1 LVETVIIKYQ
11 NPNTLTDT
19 IINLETVN
27 PIEFFGVN
35 NGKLD
40 ILKKKFPLLKI
51 LSRGTQIKLSGSPE
65 QVDSAKEK
73 IELIVQYLERNGHMS
88 ENYFEQILGGDDAE
102 VVDNFVERNPND
114 VLVFGPNGKTV
125 RARTANQKRMVSA
138 ADKND
143 IVFAIGPAGTGK
155 TYTAV
160 ALAVRALKNKAVK
173 KIILTRPAVEAG
185 ESLGFLPGD
194 LKEKIDPYL
203 RPLYDALDDMI
214 PADKLGYYM
223 STRTI
228 EIAPLAYMR
237 GRTLD
242 NAFIILDEAQNSNEL
257 QLKMFL
263 TRIGANAKAII
274 TGDPTQVDLPKNQR
288 SGLEKATRILKNIDG
303 IAHIELDEEDVVR
316 HRLVKAIIRAYDKDK
331 EKEMARMEEQGIQP
345 RENNGYAPRRNFN
358 RPPREE

>member
-1 LVETVIIKYQ
+1 
-11 NPNTLTDT
+11 LTEA
-19 IINLETVN
+19 IINLESVN

-40 ILKKKFPLLKI
+40 ILKKKFPLLKV
-51 LSRGTQIKLSGSPE
+51 LSRGTQVKLSGSPE
-65 QVDSAKEK
+65 QVENAKEK
-73 IELIVQYLERNGHMS
+73 IDLIVQYLERNGHMS

-102 VVDNFVERNPND
+102 TVDNFIDRNPND
-114 VLVFGPNGKTV
+114 ILVFGPHGKTV
-125 RARTANQKRMVSA
+125 RARTSNQKHMVA
-138 ADKND
+138 GIDKND
-143 IVFAIGPAGTGK
+143 ILFAIGPAGTGK

-160 ALAVRALKNKAVK
+160 ALAVRALKNKLVK

-242 NAFIILDEAQNSNEL
+242 HAFIILDEAQNATDL

-263 TRIGANAKAII
+263 TRIGSNAKAII
-274 TGDPTQVDLPKNQR
+274 TGDMTQVDLPRNQR
-288 SGLEKATRILKNIDG
+288 SGLEKAVRILQNVDG
-303 IAHIELDEEDVVR
+303 ISHIKLDEEDVVR
-316 HRLVKAIIRAYDKDK
+316 HRLVKAIIRAYDK
-331 EKEMARMEEQGIQP
+331 EKI
-345 RENNGYAPRRNFN
+345 
-358 RPPREE
+358 REEGNQS

>member
-1 LVETVIIKYQ
+1 MAE
-11 NPNTLTDT
+11 T
-19 IINLETVN
+19 IINLDSVN

-40 ILKKKFPLLKI
+40 LLKKRFPLLKI
-51 LSRGTQIKLSGSPE
+51 LSRGTQIKISGAE
-65 QVDSAKEK
+65 DQIESAKEK
-73 IELIVQYLERNGHMS
+73 IVLLVQYLERNGNVSH
-88 ENYFEQILGGDDAE
+88 NYFEQILGGDDAE
-102 VVDNFVERNPND
+102 NIDKFVEKNPND
-114 VLVFGPNGKTV
+114 VLVFGPNGKSV
-125 RARTANQKRMVSA
+125 RARTQNQKLMVSMA
-138 ADKND
+138 EKND
-143 IVFAIGPAGTGK
+143 IIFAIGPAGTGK

-160 ALAVRALKNKAVK
+160 ALAVRALKNKQVK

-223 STRTI
+223 STRVI

-242 NAFIILDEAQNSNEL
+242 HAYIILDEAQNTTDL
-257 QLKMFL
+257 QIKMFL

-274 TGDPTQVDLPKNQR
+274 TGDMTQIDLPKNQK
-288 SGLEKATRILKNIDG
+288 SGLEKAARILKNIDG

-316 HRLVKAIIRAYDKDK
+316 HRLVKAIIKAYNKDN
-331 EKEMARMEEQGIQP
+331 EDNSP
-345 RENNGYAPRRNFN
+345 S
-358 RPPREE
+358 

>member
-1 LVETVIIKYQ
+1 MTE
-11 NPNTLTDT
+11 T
-19 IINLETVN
+19 IINLDSVN
-27 PIEFFGVN
+27 PIDFFGVN

-40 ILKKKFPLLKI
+40 LLKKKFPLLKI
-51 LSRGTQIKLSGSPE
+51 LGRGTQIKLSG
-65 QVDSAKEK
+65 QQDQITNAREK
-73 IELIVQYLERNGHMS
+73 IELIIQYLERNGNLS
-88 ENYFEQILGGDDAE
+88 ENYFETILGGDDQE
-102 VVDNFVERNPND
+102 TVDNFVERNPND

-125 RARTANQKRMVSA
+125 RARTVNQKKMVTSS
-138 ADKND
+138 DTND
-143 IVFAIGPAGTGK
+143 ILFALGPAGTGK

-160 ALAVRALKNKAVK
+160 ALAVRALKNKSVK

-242 NAFIILDEAQNSNEL
+242 NAYIILDEAQNATDL

-274 TGDPTQVDLPKNQR
+274 TGDMTQVDLPKSQR
-288 SGLEKATRILKNIDG
+288 SGLEKATRILKNING

-316 HRLVKAIIRAYDKDK
+316 HRLVKAIIKAYDKEKVKEDEF
-331 EKEMARMEEQGIQP
+331 EKEREEQ
-345 RENNGYAPRRNFN
+345 RRDYYK
-358 RPPREE
+358 RDRS

>member
-1 LVETVIIKYQ
+1 
-11 NPNTLTDT
+11 LTET

-27 PIEFFGVN
+27 PIEFFGIN

-65 QVDSAKEK
+65 QIGLAKEK
-73 IELIVQYLERNGHMS
+73 IDLLIAYLERNGNLS
-88 ENYFEQILGGDDAE
+88 ENYLEQILGGDDQE
-102 VVDNFVERNPND
+102 TIDNFIERNPSD
-114 VLVFGPNGKTV
+114 VLVFGPNGRSV
-125 RARTANQKRMVSA
+125 RARTANQKRMVA
-138 ADKND
+138 AIDKND
-143 IVFAIGPAGTGK
+143 IMFAVGPAGTGK

-160 ALAVRALKNKAVK
+160 ALAVRALKNKLVK

-223 STRTI
+223 STRVI

-242 NAFIILDEAQNSNEL
+242 NAFIILDEAQNTTDL

-274 TGDPTQVDLPKNQR
+274 TGDLTQVDLPKNQR
-288 SGLEKATRILKNIDG
+288 SGLIKGINILKNIDG
-303 IAHIELDEEDVVR
+303 ISHIELDEEDVVR
-316 HRLVKAIIRAYDKDK
+316 HRLVKAIIRAYDKDHQQ
-331 EKEMARMEEQGIQP
+331 EEEQG
-345 RENNGYAPRRNFN
+345 GYRR
-358 RPPREE
+358 

>member
-1 LVETVIIKYQ
+1 MTE
-11 NPNTLTDT
+11 T

-65 QVDSAKEK
+65 QVEQAKEK
-73 IELIVQYLERNGHMS
+73 IDLLVAYLERNGQLT
-88 ENYFEQILGGDDAE
+88 ENYFEQILGGDDQQT
-102 VVDNFVERNPND
+102 VDAFIERNPSD
-114 VLVFGPNGKTV
+114 VLVFGPNGRTV
-125 RARTANQKRMVSA
+125 RARTQNQKRMVTA
-138 ADKND
+138 CDKND
-143 IVFAIGPAGTGK
+143 IMFAIGPAGTGK

-160 ALAVRALKNKAVK
+160 ALAVRALKNKLVK

-223 STRTI
+223 STRVI

-242 NAFIILDEAQNSNEL
+242 NAFIILDEAQNTTDL

-274 TGDPTQVDLPKNQR
+274 
-288 SGLEKATRILKNIDG
+288 
-303 IAHIELDEEDVVR
+303 
-316 HRLVKAIIRAYDKDK
+316 RAYDKDHQLD
-331 EKEMARMEEQGIQP
+331 EQQNP
-345 RENNGYAPRRNFN
+345 YRNSK
-358 RPPREE
+358 

>member
-1 LVETVIIKYQ
+1 M
-11 NPNTLTDT
+11 TDA

-40 ILKKKFPLLKI
+40 LLKKKFPLLKI
-51 LSRGTQIKLSGSPE
+51 LSRGTQLKLSGSPE
-65 QVDSAKEK
+65 QIGTAREK
-73 IELIVQYLERNGHMS
+73 IELIVSYLERNGHMS
-88 ENYFEQILGGDDAE
+88 DNYFEQVLGGDDAE
-102 VVDNFVERNPND
+102 VVDNFVERNPNE
-114 VLVFGPNGKTV
+114 VLVFGPNGKSV
-125 RARTANQKRMVSA
+125 RARTANQKKMVLE

-223 STRTI
+223 TTRTI

-242 NAFIILDEAQNSNEL
+242 NAFIILDEAQNATDL

-274 TGDPTQVDLPKNQR
+274 TGDMTQVDLPRNQR
-288 SGLEKATRILKNIDG
+288 SGLQTAVRILRNIDG
-303 IAHIELDEEDVVR
+303 IGHIELDEEDVVR
-316 HRLVKAIIRAYDKDK
+316 HRLVKSILKAYNA
-331 EKEMARMEEQGIQP
+331 EHER
-345 RENNGYAPRRNFN
+345 NNDQ
-358 RPPREE
+358 RPQ